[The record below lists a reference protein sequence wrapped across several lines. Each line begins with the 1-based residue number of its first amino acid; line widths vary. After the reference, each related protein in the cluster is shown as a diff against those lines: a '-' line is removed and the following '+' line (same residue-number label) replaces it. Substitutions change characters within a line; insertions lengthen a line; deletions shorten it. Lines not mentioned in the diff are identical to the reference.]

1 MKRRN
6 LILLLG
12 GASSGAMSVGTG
24 AFSSVSAE
32 RGVEVNVV
40 KDENAYLGLDDDA
53 GSGFVR
59 ITNQFAGDL
68 ELTVTATLASRGGTV
83 KVEAE
88 DDDTTIEIGVQS
100 DGEEGDDESTDN
112 RVDITISPGET
123 ADVTGDCQGTG
134 EATLDLAFSGSVP
147 DTGTTVNKSRTFTVE
162 CEPANNGSAGGAGSD
177 NSVNAGDVTKVK
189 FPGSSGNIK
198 ILTTENEGGGGGPDG
213 TVTAK
218 LYCEDGDGDITS
230 SDETLV
236 SVNEEL
242 SSDDFEG
249 ECEGSVVGVEING
262 IGILEKS
269 DRDSGSTVSKEDASA
284 EPSWE

>member
-24 AFSSVSAE
+24 AFSSVEAE
-32 RGVEVNVV
+32 RGMEVNVV

-53 GSGFVR
+53 GNGFVR
-59 ITNQFAGDL
+59 IINQFAGDL
-68 ELTVTATLASRGGTV
+68 HLTVTAELDSRSGMV
-83 KVEAE
+83 KVEGK
-88 DDDTTIEIGVQS
+88 DDDTTIEIEVES
-100 DGEEGDDESTDN
+100 DGNEGDNESSDN
-112 RVDITISPGET
+112 RVEITIPTGET
-123 ADVTGDCQGTG
+123 ADVTGDCEGTG
-134 EATLDLAFSGSVP
+134 ESTLDLAFSGSVP
-147 DTGTTVNKSRTFTVE
+147 DTGTTVNKSRTFTIE

-189 FPGSSGNIK
+189 FSGSSGNIK
-198 ILTTENEGGGGGPDG
+198 ILTTENEGGGGGRDG
-213 TVTAK
+213 KVTAR

-249 ECEGSVVGVEING
+249 ECRGSVVGVEING

-269 DRDSGSTVSKEDASA
+269 DRGNGSTVSKEDANA